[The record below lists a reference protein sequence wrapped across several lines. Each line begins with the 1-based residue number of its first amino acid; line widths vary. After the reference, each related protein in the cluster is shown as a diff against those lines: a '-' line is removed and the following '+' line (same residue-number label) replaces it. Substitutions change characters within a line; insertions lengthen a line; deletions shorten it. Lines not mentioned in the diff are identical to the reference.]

1 MFYRITTIL
10 AIICFS
16 VVIAGCSAMFSE
28 QEWSTNYALLDGVH
42 ATNPEMIDGDIGT
55 VGVTNHQST
64 SNNVRNV
71 TNPSPEIVI
80 TLPEKKVVRRIV
92 IHSDNIVRFNLYADK
107 GGSALSDTDWKLIKE
122 AKAVK
127 SSPIVVPILY
137 SFPTDKIR
145 LVVLGTSDD
154 AALTRK
160 RRCAS
165 NQKYCCNP
173 IKRFIVRNYSLRDR
187 WSRTST
193 CLC

>member
-1 MFYRITTIL
+1 MFYRITTFL

-28 QEWSTNYALLDGVH
+28 QEWSTNYALLDGAH
-42 ATNPEMIDGDIGT
+42 AINPEMIDGDIGT
-55 VGVTNHQST
+55 VGVTSHQST

-71 TNPSPEIVI
+71 TNPSPEVVI

-92 IHSDNIVRFNLYADK
+92 IHSDNIVRFNLYVDK

-127 SSPIVVPILY
+127 SSPIVIPILY

-160 RRCAS
+160 EGARQIRSIAATPS
-165 NQKYCCNP
+165 
-173 IKRFIVRNYSLRDR
+173 SG
-187 WSRTST
+187 SS
-193 CLC
+193 